1 MLKLKMEESLAFFLN
16 LMLLSQ
22 KQSCRQMQGKK
33 IAGRPLSFRRKK
45 SHSDL
50 LKGSH
55 RRIKDVISV
64 LNTDGIFPSQV
75 SLRNLRISL
84 EGAPLGHVE
93 MTAIKLPLCWAGVYD
108 ILLSVPSGATEHGR
122 FSLLWFFLSLGVSD
136 LFSVECVW
144 PQVSLCPGFSGCSL
158 KKRNGIPR
166 NRKRERRQAS

>member
-1 MLKLKMEESLAFFLN
+1 
-16 LMLLSQ
+16 MLLSQ

-45 SHSDL
+45 LHSDL

-75 SLRNLRISL
+75 SLRNLRITL

-93 MTAIKLPLCWAGVYD
+93 MTAITLPLCWAGVYD

-122 FSLLWFFLSLGVSD
+122 FCLIFLSLGVSD
-136 LFSVECVW
+136 LFSIECVW

-158 KKRNGIPR
+158 K
-166 NRKRERRQAS
+166 REMGFQEIGSVRGGRQVS